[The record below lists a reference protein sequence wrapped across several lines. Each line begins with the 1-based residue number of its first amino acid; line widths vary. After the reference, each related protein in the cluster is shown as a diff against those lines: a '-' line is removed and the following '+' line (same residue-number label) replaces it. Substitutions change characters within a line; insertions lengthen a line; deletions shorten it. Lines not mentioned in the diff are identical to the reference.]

1 MAQLKLD
8 RLWAFYG
15 QAPILR
21 GINLRID
28 TGEILTVLGRNG
40 SGRSTLAK
48 AVMGLV
54 QTEGHREWDGRSLQ
68 GLHPHEIARSGIAY
82 VPETRDVFPEL
93 TVAQNLALGA
103 MHRAR
108 ATTAAPPWGV
118 PEVLHLFPQ
127 LSQRFQTP
135 AGVLS
140 GGEQQMLA
148 LARATL
154 GSPKLL
160 VVDEPTEGLAPQL
173 VKQVSQF
180 LIALKHQGVGVLLM
194 EQKLQM
200 ALTISDRIAVMASG
214 AMVFDDSRQAFMRAE
229 SQHAAWLAL

>member
-1 MAQLKLD
+1 
-8 RLWAFYG
+8 
-15 QAPILR
+15 
-21 GINLRID
+21 
-28 TGEILTVLGRNG
+28 
-40 SGRSTLAK
+40 
-48 AVMGLV
+48 
-54 QTEGHREWDGRSLQ
+54 
-68 GLHPHEIARSGIAY
+68 
-82 VPETRDVFPEL
+82 
-93 TVAQNLALGA
+93 LGA
-103 MHRAR
+103 MHRAS

-200 ALTISDRIAVMASG
+200 ALTISDRIAVMAGG
-214 AMVFDDSRQAFMRAE
+214 AMVFDDSRQAFVRAE